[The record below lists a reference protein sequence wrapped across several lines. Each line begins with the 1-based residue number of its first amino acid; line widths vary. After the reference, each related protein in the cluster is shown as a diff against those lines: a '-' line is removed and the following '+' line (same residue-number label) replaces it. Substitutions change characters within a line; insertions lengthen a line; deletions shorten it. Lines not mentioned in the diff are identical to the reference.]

1 MEKITV
7 LPNEALSDR
16 YKIRRAGKGTT
27 LESCI
32 PHRAIER
39 EARKRGM
46 SMEEFL
52 DTHEAEFLY
61 NDFSGLHIRFI
72 RVK

>member
-1 MEKITV
+1 MEKITI

-16 YKIRRAGKGTT
+16 YKIRKAGKGTT

-32 PHRAIER
+32 PYKAIER
-39 EARKRGM
+39 EARRRGM
-46 SMEEFL
+46 SVEEFL

-61 NDFSGLHIRFI
+61 NDFSGLHIRF
-72 RVK
+72 VKHK